1 MAPMLFFCRRRFFNG
16 RGYFIFLCGRLYYCG
31 VSLFVLFI
39 SARPFHC
46 AIYFWPTFILLL
58 SLLLAKNKKKMA
70 QEIIMALLLLRRR
83 RPAAAKRRRIFIAAV
98 IIFLMPAI
106 FFSIGVFLF
115 RRQYFPP
122 LIKINASAA
131 YRRRFPLARACAR
144 PLFFINLGGLYF
156 FLFIYFARPFIS
168 LKNPFLFISGAVFYF
183 WARFLFFL
191 PLFSWP
197 KNKGR

>member
-1 MAPMLFFCRRRFFNG
+1 MLPPRTAVDFLWHALAPG
-16 RGYFIFLCGRLYYCG
+16 RSGAE
-31 VSLFVLFI
+31 V
-39 SARPFHC
+39 P
-46 AIYFWPTFILLL
+46 
-58 SLLLAKNKKKMA
+58 
-70 QEIIMALLLLRRR
+70 
-83 RPAAAKRRRIFIAAV
+83 
-98 IIFLMPAI
+98 
-106 FFSIGVFLF
+106 
-115 RRQYFPP
+115 
-122 LIKINASAA
+122 
-131 YRRRFPLARACAR
+131 